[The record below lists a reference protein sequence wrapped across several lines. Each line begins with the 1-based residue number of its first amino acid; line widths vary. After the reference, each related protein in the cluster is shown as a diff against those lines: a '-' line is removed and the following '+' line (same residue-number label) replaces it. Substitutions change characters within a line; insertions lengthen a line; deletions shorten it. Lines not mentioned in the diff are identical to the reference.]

1 MKTKKQKQ
9 EELAKKRAEEVKETK
24 SIRLNRH
31 DLAIV
36 EKKAAAK
43 DMKTST
49 YIAYAAVQ
57 GCDGVTPAIKVSVQN
72 IINHAADALEQFAP
86 EEAQKIRME
95 GNSIWDL

>member
-1 MKTKKQKQ
+1 MKTRKQKQ

-24 SIRLNRH
+24 SIRLNHH

-43 DMKTST
+43 GMKTST

-72 IINHAADALEQFAP
+72 IINHAADALEHFTP
-86 EEAQKIRME
+86 EEAQKIRMK
-95 GNSIWDL
+95 GNAIWDL

>member
-1 MKTKKQKQ
+1 MKTRMQKQK
-9 EELAKKRAEEVKETK
+9 ELEMKRAEEVKVPK
-24 SIRLNRH
+24 SVRLSPNE
-31 DLAIV
+31 LAVV

-43 DMKTST
+43 GMKTTT

-57 GCDGVTPAIKVSVQN
+57 GCDGVTPAIKVSLQN

-95 GNSIWDL
+95 GNAIWDL

>member
-9 EELAKKRAEEVKETK
+9 EELAKKRAEEVKKTK
-24 SIRLNRH
+24 SIRLNHH

-43 DMKTST
+43 GMKTST

-57 GCDGVTPAIKVSVQN
+57 GCTWSPN
-72 IINHAADALEQFAP
+72 YRL
-86 EEAQKIRME
+86 
-95 GNSIWDL
+95 

>member
-24 SIRLNRH
+24 SIRLNHH
-31 DLAIV
+31 DLAIM

-43 DMKTST
+43 GMKTST

-57 GCDGVTPAIKVSVQN
+57 GGEGVTPAIKVSLQN
-72 IINHAADALEQFAP
+72 IINHAADALEHFAP

-95 GNSIWDL
+95 GNAIWDL